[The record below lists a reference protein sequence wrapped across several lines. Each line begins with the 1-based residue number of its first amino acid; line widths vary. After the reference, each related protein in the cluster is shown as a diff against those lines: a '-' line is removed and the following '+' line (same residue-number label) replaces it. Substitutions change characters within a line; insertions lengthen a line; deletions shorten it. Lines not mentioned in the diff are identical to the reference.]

1 MQILKTTLVQILKTT
16 LLQILTTTLVQILR
30 ITLVQILKTTLVQI
44 LKTTLVQILK
54 SQNSILVLNSKYTR
68 TMNFEN
74 NLYRFW
80 RVSTAI
86 LSPLGLTAS
95 EVKPSQSISFRR
107 RSGPCP
113 PVCVCVFVY
122 VFACVCKVMGIKE
135 KTV

>member
-1 MQILKTTLVQILKTT
+1 
-16 LLQILTTTLVQILR
+16 
-30 ITLVQILKTTLVQI
+30 
-44 LKTTLVQILK
+44 
-54 SQNSILVLNSKYTR
+54 
-68 TMNFEN
+68 MNFEN

-113 PVCVCVFVY
+113 PVCVCVFV
-122 VFACVCKVMGIKE
+122 CVCVCVFVKRWE
-135 KTV
+135 KRKKRSDIYYSLTHTHTHISTSRIREDELLQWTVETTFDKYN